1 MQCERNQCAL
11 NRIECALPRSGFKP
25 VRMRFDFL
33 CSVNAP
39 IESVDSISKDERGF
53 PLTQYITNGRISRG
67 GYTFTHFKHHHRV
80 LRLISYR
87 MGV

>member
-1 MQCERNQCAL
+1 MQCERDQCAL

-39 IESVDSISKDERGF
+39 LERKSNRIYKVSF
-53 PLTQYITNGRISRG
+53 PKPY
-67 GYTFTHFKHHHRV
+67 KHIIMYEETT
-80 LRLISYR
+80 LPNYS
-87 MGV
+87 